1 MKYKDERHRVE
12 QNRSIVTIEKFS
24 FQNTT
29 VSCKMRQT
37 APRREQLNRVQWFN
51 DRRNGKDIFRLRMP
65 KISERNGKICCL
77 RVIVVRM
84 QEGQGHD
91 QLPDQEILQISSYKK
106 VHESGDAARPWG
118 AYIAEILGPNF
129 MGRDVYVGDGQN
141 IVSTNVGSGCP
152 ACQSGA
158 QAHLLRAEKSAH
170 SLRFIR

>member
-1 MKYKDERHRVE
+1 
-12 QNRSIVTIEKFS
+12 
-24 FQNTT
+24 
-29 VSCKMRQT
+29 MRQT

-77 RVIVVRM
+77 RVIVRM
-84 QEGQGHD
+84 KDGQVHD
-91 QLPDQEILQISSYKK
+91 QLPDQQLLPLKSYKK
-106 VHESGDAARPWG
+106 VHEAGDSEPWG

-141 IVSTNVGSGCP
+141 ILSAHVGSGCP
-152 ACQSGA
+152 ACQFGG

-170 SLRFIR
+170 SLRFER